1 MKIHKTLYM
10 KRICQLI
17 LLSLFVA
24 GCSSQP
30 QVKYVFYFIGDGMG
44 VNEVMGTSHFNV
56 AQGQDPVNFTQFPV
70 VNFISTVSANSL
82 VTDSSAAGTALAT
95 GVKIN
100 NSAVGVDP
108 EGNPVSNLTEWA
120 HAAGFG
126 TGVATSVG
134 VNHATPASF
143 VAHSDKRGSYEEIA
157 IQMIDSPVDFM
168 AGSTFLVDR
177 GSGHDAAYFEQK
189 ADSAGIAVYKG
200 AGAIQGIDLSAPRAL
215 CLSGKAEDSVPYAID
230 RKDDDTQLADFVDAG
245 IRYLEARYGKK
256 GFFFMVEG
264 GKIDYAGHANDAA
277 TCFREVNDMAVSVDL
292 ALTFLARHPKETLIL
307 VTADH
312 ETGGLMLGSGRYEM
326 YPERLAG
333 QKASVDAVTA
343 LFREAFFPEGQ
354 PYKTPTWEAVK
365 AFFTE
370 QLGLWGEVEV
380 SERAE
385 KELKD
390 VYDRTFGK
398 GGDRNLT
405 ETNLYSVNYRLVADM
420 IRALDR
426 SAGYSWCF
434 GSHSG
439 SPVGLYVTGA
449 CAEEFGTVKDNAEIA
464 PLIARLAGYAH

>member
-1 MKIHKTLYM
+1 M
-10 KRICQLI
+10 KRICQIL

-24 GCSSQP
+24 GCASKP

-44 VNEVMGTSHFNV
+44 VNEVTGTNLYNQ
-56 AQGQDPVNFTQFPV
+56 ATGYGPEAVNFSQFPV
-70 VNFISTVSANSL
+70 QNFITTVSANSL

-108 EGNPVSNLTEWA
+108 DGNWVSNLTEWA

-126 TGVATSVG
+126 TAVATSVG

-143 VAHSDKRGSYEEIA
+143 VAHSTSRNGYEEIA
-157 IQMIDSPVDFM
+157 LQMIDSPVDFM
-168 AGSTFLVDR
+168 AGAAFLTDR
-177 GSGHDAAYFEQK
+177 GGHDVAWLEHK
-189 ADSAGIAVYKG
+189 ADSAGIAVLKG
-200 AGAIQGIDLSAPRAL
+200 AASVKDIDLGVPRVV
-215 CLSGKAEDSVPYAID
+215 CLSGKVEDSLPYAID
-230 RKDDDTQLADFVDAG
+230 RKEDDTRLADFVDAG

-264 GKIDYAGHANDAA
+264 GKIDYAGHGNDAA
-277 TCFREVNDMAVSVDL
+277 TCFQEVNDMAESVDL
-292 ALTFLARHPKETLIL
+292 ALAFLARHPKETLVL

-326 YPERLAG
+326 HPDRLAK
-333 QKASVDAVTA
+333 QHACVDELTN
-343 LFREAFFPEGQ
+343 LFRASFFPEDK
-354 PYKTPTWEAVK
+354 PFKTPTWDEVK

-370 QLGLWGEVEV
+370 HLGLWGEVEV
-380 SERAE
+380 NERSER
-385 KELKD
+385 ELKEI
-390 VYDRTFGK
+390 YDRTFGR
-398 GGDRNLT
+398 GGDRYLT
-405 ETNLYSVNYRLVADM
+405 EENLYSSNFRIVADVV
-420 IRALDR
+420 RSYDR
-426 SAGYSWCF
+426 TAGYQWSF

-464 PLIARLAGYAH
+464 PLIAKLAGYAR